1 MSVYRTKEE
10 KNKTAIVISVIFHA
24 VVLLLIIF
32 LGSFKMADPPPG
44 TEFVSLSLADYG
56 DSVTGGGNTESEIPS
71 EENDIEPASETTT
84 QVEATPDPIVTQE
97 TSTISAPTSTEE
109 PQEETQPEPEVSSAL
124 SDALNLINSDGGGS
138 SSDGIDEGN
147 ANQGTQSGNIDGV
160 GVVAGGAIGY
170 EMAGRSLVGAP
181 TLDDAVTEEGKVV
194 LDVYVD
200 KNGKVLT
207 TKRNYTLS
215 NTSSDYLFGLAQ
227 KAALTAKFNAN
238 PDAGP
243 TAQKGKMT
251 FNFRLH

>member
-1 MSVYRTKEE
+1 MSAYRTKEE

-97 TSTISAPTSTEE
+97 TSAISAPTSTEE

-124 SDALNLINSDGGGS
+124 NDALSMINSDGGGAA
-138 SSDGIDEGN
+138 SDGVTEGN
-147 ANQGTQSGNIDGV
+147 SNQGTQSGNIDGI

-170 EMAGRSLVGAP
+170 EMAGRSLVGSP

-194 LDVYVD
+194 LDIWVD
-200 KNGKVLT
+200 KNGNVKDT
-207 TKRNYTLS
+207 DRNYILS
-215 NTSSDYLFGLAQ
+215 NTSSDYLFGLAE
-227 KAALTAKFNAN
+227 KAAMTAKFNAN
-238 PDAGP
+238 PAAGP
-243 TAQKGKMT
+243 TPQKGKMT

>member
-1 MSVYRTKEE
+1 MSAYRTKEE

-109 PQEETQPEPEVSSAL
+109 PQEETQPEQELSSAL
-124 SDALNLINSDGGGS
+124 NDALSMINSDGGGAA
-138 SSDGIDEGN
+138 SDGVTEGSS
-147 ANQGTQSGNIDGV
+147 NQGTQSGNIDGI

-170 EMAGRSLVGAP
+170 EMAGRSLVGSP

-194 LDVYVD
+194 LDIWVD
-200 KNGKVLT
+200 KNGNVKDT
-207 TKRNYTLS
+207 DRNYILS
-215 NTSSDYLFGLAQ
+215 NTSSDYLFGLAE
-227 KAALTAKFNAN
+227 KAATTAKFNAN

-243 TAQKGKMT
+243 TPQKGKMT